1 MIPDPETSLAA
12 YHDLRE
18 RVTVMLAGVDDADAT
33 VIRVDACPAWTVV
46 DIAAHLCG
54 VTVDILDGNLD
65 GVATEAWTASQ
76 VERLAPLGLAG
87 ILERW
92 AEAGPVVESLAAGFP
107 PGAAAQM
114 VFDATTH
121 EHDLRNALGQPG
133 ARDADSVLVGL
144 GFMES
149 AMDGFVRGAGLPALE
164 VRSPQWSAVMG
175 DGEPEVEVEA
185 STFELFRS
193 FGGRRSE
200 SQIRSLAWTGDPGP
214 YLARLDEG
222 PVLMRTEP
230 LIE

>member
-1 MIPDPETSLAA
+1 MIPDPEASLAA

-18 RVTVMLAGVDDADAT
+18 RVTELLGGVDDERSAAT
-33 VIRVDACPAWTVV
+33 QVDACPAWTVT
-46 DIAAHLCG
+46 DTAAHLCG

-65 GVATEAWTASQ
+65 GVATDPWTASH
-76 VERLAPLGLAG
+76 VERLAPLGLAA

-92 AEAGPVVESLAAGFP
+92 SEAGPVVESLAAGFP
-107 PGAAAQM
+107 PAPAAQM

-121 EHDLRNALGQPG
+121 EHDIRGALAEPG
-133 ARDADSVLVGL
+133 GRDAMSIVVGL

-149 AMDGFVRGAGLPALE
+149 SLDEFVRSAGLPTLG
-164 VRSPQWSAVMG
+164 VRSPQWTAVMG
-175 DGEPEVEVEA
+175 EGEPEVEVEA

-200 SQIRSLAWTGDPGP
+200 AQIRSLAWRGDPGP
-214 YLARLDEG
+214 YLAIFDDG
-222 PVLMRTEP
+222 PLTMRAEP

>member
-1 MIPDPETSLAA
+1 MIPDPVVSLAA

-18 RVTVMLAGVDDADAT
+18 RVTLMLAGVDDAEAT
-33 VIRVDACPAWTVV
+33 AIRVDACPQWTVV
-46 DIAAHLCG
+46 DTAAHLCG

-65 GVATEAWTASQ
+65 GVATDAWTASQ
-76 VERLAPLGLAG
+76 VERFGPLGLAAV
-87 ILERW
+87 LDRW
-92 AEAGPVVESLAAGFP
+92 SETGPVVESLAAGFP
-107 PGAAAQM
+107 PAAAAQM

-133 ARDADSVLVGL
+133 ARDAESIVVGL

-149 AMDGFVRGAGLPALE
+149 ALDGFVRGSGLPALE
-164 VRSPQWSAVMG
+164 VRSPQWRAVMG
-175 DGEPEVEVEA
+175 EGEPEVEVEA

-200 SQIRSLAWTGDPGP
+200 AQIRALPWTGDPGP
-214 YLARLDEG
+214 YLAMLDAG
-222 PVLMRTEP
+222 PVFVRAEP